1 MENRTGGII
10 LVTLSKTPDKE
21 TVNFTV
27 RLPQLEADALTLL
40 SKKSHKSR
48 NDLIVDAV
56 RVLLDDEIERREDFE
71 SRLERLMEQ
80 DRETLDL
87 LAK

>member
-1 MENRTGGII
+1 
-10 LVTLSKTPDKE
+10 LSKTPDKE